1 MSKFSKILIIL
12 IVILLIEI
20 LLIYRG
26 YKIKKTNTEPL
37 IDKPVFAL
45 INTYETKIRL

>member
-1 MSKFSKILIIL
+1 MSRFTKILIVL

-26 YKIKKTNTEPL
+26 YKIRTNTTPR
-37 IDKPVFAL
+37 DMPVFAF

>member
-1 MSKFSKILIIL
+1 MSKFSKILITL

>member
-1 MSKFSKILIIL
+1 MSKFSKILIVL

>member
-1 MSKFSKILIIL
+1 MSKFTKILILL

-26 YKIKKTNTEPL
+26 YKKTNTDPL
-37 IDKPVFAL
+37 VDKPVFAL
-45 INTYETKIRL
+45 IDTYETKIRL